1 MPLGTRLFPQ
11 GAGQRRTT
19 PLPHGSAVIH
29 LHKYI
34 YIYIHTY
41 IHTCIYM
48 CIYIYTLLFVPGRL
62 LVRSLAC
69 SCIFERMPD
78 SISINLSL
86 SLSLSMYTYAYIY
99 IYIER
104 ERVI

>member
-1 MPLGTRLFPQ
+1 
-11 GAGQRRTT
+11 
-19 PLPHGSAVIH
+19 
-29 LHKYI
+29 
-34 YIYIHTY
+34 
-41 IHTCIYM
+41 M

-99 IYIER
+99 IYIYRER
-104 ERVI
+104 ESYIDMHMSEYICIHLWGIALLGIL